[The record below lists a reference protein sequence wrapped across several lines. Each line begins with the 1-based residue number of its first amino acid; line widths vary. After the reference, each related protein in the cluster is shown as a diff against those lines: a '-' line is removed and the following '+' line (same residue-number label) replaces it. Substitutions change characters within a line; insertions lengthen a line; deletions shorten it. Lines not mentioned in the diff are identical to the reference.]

1 MNDGYKSVLTREQ
14 LIYNILYQRDKN
26 PTESL
31 RDTIEK
37 VLKMAE
43 YKKSSN

>member
-1 MNDGYKSVLTREQ
+1 MNDGYKSTLTKEQ

-43 YKKSSN
+43 CKKSSN